1 MWGRGRGLGSTAI
14 LVFSSCVLSPPPP
27 PPISGQS
34 LSSLAS
40 ELEQSR
46 GGALCCGEP
55 PEVPCSIE
63 KPRGSQRLRAGRD
76 LKREQGRG
84 GWVCASLLLPMPI
97 LRSLFCL
104 QWSQA
109 APMAEGEQKPHEG
122 KSPPPTP
129 TPAHGWGGGPLIPQ
143 GMGGKAQFL
152 RRSVGVW
159 VGKGHRNLGI

>member
-1 MWGRGRGLGSTAI
+1 MGEGRGPGQHSI
-14 LVFSSCVLSPPPP
+14 LVFSSCVLSPPPQ
-27 PPISGQS
+27 ISGQS

-40 ELEQSR
+40 EREQSR

-55 PEVPCSIE
+55 PEVPCTIE
-63 KPRGSQRLRAGRD
+63 KPRGSQRLRVGRD
-76 LKREQGRG
+76 LRREQGRG

-122 KSPPPTP
+122 KSPPTP
-129 TPAHGWGGGPLIPQ
+129 TPAHGWGGPLIPQ

-152 RRSVGVW
+152 LRSVGVW